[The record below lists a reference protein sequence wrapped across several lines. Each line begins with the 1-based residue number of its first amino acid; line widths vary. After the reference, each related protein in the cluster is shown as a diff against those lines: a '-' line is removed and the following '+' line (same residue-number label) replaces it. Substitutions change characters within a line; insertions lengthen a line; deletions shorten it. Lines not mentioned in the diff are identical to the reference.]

1 MYVLITQ
8 QGVVFFLHI
17 PAAAAAAVDR
27 QQLLLRRT
35 FQGWEMSP
43 G

>member
-17 PAAAAAAVDR
+17 PAAAAVDR